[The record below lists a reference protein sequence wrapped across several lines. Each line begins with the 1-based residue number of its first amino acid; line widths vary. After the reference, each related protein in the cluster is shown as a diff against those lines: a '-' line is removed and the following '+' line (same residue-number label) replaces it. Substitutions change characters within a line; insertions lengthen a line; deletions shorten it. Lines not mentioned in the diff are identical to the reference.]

1 MEINHEPLN
10 KEYEVEKIITCK
22 FYKNKKYYLIK
33 WLCYPITEST
43 WEPKSSIKHLSSL
56 LQKFEDEYPYSIDKE
71 MYEIYCEELKKKKK
85 KRKNKK
91 QKHKEIQNETK
102 LLSKKKKLECFSES
116 ELKDIYYDKLKSH
129 LYINILKR
137 HFNKLEKELII
148 DLSSSTTSQSEDNN
162 SNFQNEKENETKEKD
177 DSNRLI
183 MPIFE

>member
-1 MEINHEPLN
+1 MEINQDSLN

-43 WEPKSSIKHLSSL
+43 WEPKSSLKHLSSL

-71 MYEIYCEELKKKKK
+71 MYDIYCTELKKNKK
-85 KRKNKK
+85 KRKKK
-91 QKHKEIQNETK
+91 PKKNKEIQKDTK

-129 LYINILKR
+129 LYINIVKR
-137 HFNKLEKELII
+137 FNKLEKELII

-162 SNFQNEKENETKEKD
+162 SNIQNEKENETKEKD
-177 DSNRLI
+177 DTNKLI